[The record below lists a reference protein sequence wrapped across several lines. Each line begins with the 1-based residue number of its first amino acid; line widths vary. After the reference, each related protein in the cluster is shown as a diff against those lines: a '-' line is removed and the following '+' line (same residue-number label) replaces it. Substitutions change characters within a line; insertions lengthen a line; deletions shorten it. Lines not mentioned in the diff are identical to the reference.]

1 MWRPLSSS
9 RPYVVKFWP
18 GNKVRPWTAA
28 SDGWAHGAGG
38 GSDVWAHGASGGGT
52 LCFILPN
59 SKDQRSCQGPVG
71 TISPN
76 YPVSPWLARPNH
88 TLYISKGAKS
98 WRTFF
103 VYNVVLVWFWPF
115 WKQQWLPQ
123 AAQLWVCGHGGWRNG
138 RHTGELGKS
147 RILSVHTANIHTPA
161 RGRLCW
167 LREPGELESQRA
179 TFMTWTLAHSYRVTS
194 AAKGGTVKSDAG

>member
-1 MWRPLSSS
+1 MAPGCLCCPVHTQMWRPLSSS
-9 RPYVVKFWP
+9 QPYVVKFWP

-38 GSDVWAHGASGGGT
+38 GSDGWAHGAGGGGT
-52 LCFILPN
+52 LCFVLPN

-88 TLYISKGAKS
+88 TPYINEGAKS

-103 VYNVVLVWFWPF
+103 VHNVVLVWFWPF
-115 WKQQWLPQ
+115 WK
-123 AAQLWVCGHGGWRNG
+123 AAMAA
-138 RHTGELGKS
+138 TGCTALG
-147 RILSVHTANIHTPA
+147 VWP
-161 RGRLCW
+161 RGMKKWQTHR
-167 LREPGELESQRA
+167 RAGEKQD
-179 TFMTWTLAHSYRVTS
+179 TFSAHC
-194 AAKGGTVKSDAG
+194 